1 MIGRC
6 LAGVLLGFPLAAWL
20 LRLALNALPRQGADW
35 IIPALILF
43 VPLWIA
49 LIATAF
55 AFRSATRAWV
65 TFGCASAAAFALVQ
79 WFG

>member
-20 LRLALNALPRQGADW
+20 LRLLLAPLPHHGAEW

-49 LIATAF
+49 LIAAAF
-55 AFRSATRAWV
+55 TFRNAARAWM
-65 TFGCASAAAFALVQ
+65 TFGCANAAAFALTQ
-79 WFG
+79 WIG